1 MIQPNPSKESALRVT
16 EELVRR
22 LTRLGCRTLM
32 CTSLST
38 LAEHELADDA
48 FRLVQFVEDERILDE
63 CEAILVVGGDGTI
76 LKIADQ
82 ASLHQKPVLG
92 INCGTIGFMSEVE
105 PDELELVERLALGH
119 YTVDSRSML
128 DVTVEAGDGQISD
141 TVTVLNE
148 AVISKSCDNKIIELS
163 VLVDGQETFGFGGD
177 GVIVCTPTG
186 STAYSLAAGGPI
198 LAPSSDCI
206 AVTPICPHSL
216 TIKSFVVSADS
227 EITIVP
233 HYRNHH
239 IYLSADGFDPVELK
253 SGEQVKI
260 RKSQRTFALLRLKGN
275 GFYENIGKKLT
286 NVRVGR

>member
-1 MIQPNPSKESALRVT
+1 
-16 EELVRR
+16 
-22 LTRLGCRTLM
+22 
-32 CTSLST
+32 
-38 LAEHELADDA
+38 
-48 FRLVQFVEDERILDE
+48 
-63 CEAILVVGGDGTI
+63 
-76 LKIADQ
+76 
-82 ASLHQKPVLG
+82 
-92 INCGTIGFMSEVE
+92 
-105 PDELELVERLALGH
+105 VERLALGH

-260 RKSQRTFALLRLKGN
+260 RKSQRTFALLRLKGK